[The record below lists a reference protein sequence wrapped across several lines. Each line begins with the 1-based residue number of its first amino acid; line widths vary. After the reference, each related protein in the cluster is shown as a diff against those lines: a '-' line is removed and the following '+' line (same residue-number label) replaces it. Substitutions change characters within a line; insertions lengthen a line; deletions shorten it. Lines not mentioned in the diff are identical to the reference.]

1 MQSNEQ
7 FNYMLANTTLV
18 QTWPISTVCKLTV
31 TLFPLHVAPTQHLN
45 GYVLPYFQMQ
55 SVDES

>member
-1 MQSNEQ
+1 
-7 FNYMLANTTLV
+7 MLANTTLV
-18 QTWPISTVCKLTV
+18 QTWPISTVCELTV
-31 TLFPLHVAPTQHLN
+31 TLFPLHVAHAHHLN